1 MGAIWSLHA
10 GSWFRP
16 SRESGSS
23 SAGTVSWLTALGM
36 AVAVGMVALGAIV
49 LLDARQDAW
58 RQSEQA
64 ADNLAIALERDIA
77 RNIQVYDLSLQGA
90 IEALHLPGINE
101 ISPDLRQA
109 AIFDRAVNAE
119 YLGSLLVLDAVGTVV
134 ADSTAVQPHSM
145 SFADR
150 DYFRVHQEQA
160 MTGLYVS
167 HPFRSRLRGG
177 DPSIA
182 ISRRLPDVEGRF
194 AGVVVGTMRLA
205 YFQSLFERLDLGA
218 NGAVVL
224 LRTDG
229 QVIARRPF
237 RDSDIGR
244 DLSATDG
251 FRHYSAADAGRFVGT
266 SSLDGIRR
274 AYTFRHIGSLP
285 LVLSVAVSLD
295 ELYAAWWRKAWGI
308 GLILVVLC
316 AATVALCILFRREML
331 RRLATEA
338 DLVEAA
344 GRLSVMAAT
353 DGLTG
358 LANRRAFDAAL
369 AGAWQTA
376 AENGTP
382 LALLMIDADRFKGYN
397 DRYGHPAGDLVLQRI
412 AGCIQVN
419 TRCPGDFGARYG
431 GEEFA
436 ALLPGAGLQSAVGI
450 AERLRSTVADLGI
463 PHDASPNGQIT
474 VSIGVAVAH
483 PRRGT
488 GADQLLR
495 QADEA
500 LYEAKRAGRDRVRFA
515 GHLLVP
521 ALDGL
526 AAAEAGSSGAQGVVA
541 KTG

>member
-1 MGAIWSLHA
+1 MGAIWNSYA
-10 GSWFRP
+10 GSRFRP
-16 SRESGSS
+16 SRDHSS
-23 SAGTVSWLTALGM
+23 SAARTVSWLTALGM
-36 AVAVGMVALGAIV
+36 AVAVGMVALGVIV
-49 LLDARQDAW
+49 LLNARRDAW
-58 RQSEQA
+58 EQSEQA

-77 RNIQVYDLSLQGA
+77 RNIQVYDLSLQGT
-90 IEALHLPGINE
+90 IEALRLPGINE

-109 AIFDRAVNAE
+109 AIFDRAANAE

-134 ADSTAVQPHSM
+134 AASTAVQPHPM

-160 MTGLYVS
+160 EAGLYVS
-167 HPFRSRLRGG
+167 RPFRSRLRGG
-177 DPSIA
+177 DPSVA
-182 ISRRLPDVEGRF
+182 ISRRRPDVDGRF

-205 YFQSLFERLDLGA
+205 YFQSLFERLNLGA
-218 NGAVVL
+218 GGAVLL

-237 RDSDIGR
+237 RDADIGR
-244 DLSATDG
+244 DLSSTDV
-251 FRHYSAADAGRFVGT
+251 FRQYSGASSGHFVGT

-274 AYTFRHIGSLP
+274 AYTFRHIGNLP

-295 ELYAAWWRKAWGI
+295 DLYAAWWHKAWEI
-308 GLILVVLC
+308 GLILAVLC
-316 AATVALCILFRREML
+316 VATVALCILFRRELL

-344 GRLSVMAAT
+344 GKLSVMAAT

-382 LALLMIDADRFKGYN
+382 LALLIIDADRFKGYN

-412 AGCIQVN
+412 ADCIQVN
-419 TRCPGDFGARYG
+419 TRCAGDFGARYG

-488 GADQLLR
+488 GSELLLR
-495 QADEA
+495 QADNA
-500 LYEAKRAGRDRVRFA
+500 LYEAKRAGRDRVRSA
-515 GHLLVP
+515 DHLLVP
-521 ALDGL
+521 APDGL
-526 AAAEAGSSGAQGVVA
+526 AASGCGSSGVQGVVA
-541 KTG
+541 